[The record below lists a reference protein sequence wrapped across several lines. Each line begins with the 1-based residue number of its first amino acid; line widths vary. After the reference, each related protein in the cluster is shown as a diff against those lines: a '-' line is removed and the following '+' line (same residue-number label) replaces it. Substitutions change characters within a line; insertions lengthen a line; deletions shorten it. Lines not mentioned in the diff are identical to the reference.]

1 MKYQVTLGKAA
12 KRDLQ
17 RLDNI
22 WQKRVVSRLQEL
34 VDLPRP
40 SGVAKLRGTDN
51 EWRIRIG
58 DYRVIYEIDDMQQL
72 VNVLR
77 IKHRREAYR

>member
-1 MKYQVTLGKAA
+1 MKQQVTLGKAA
-12 KRDLQ
+12 RRDLQ
-17 RLDNI
+17 RLDTV

-34 VDLPRP
+34 INTPRP

-58 DYRVIYEIDDMQQL
+58 DYRVIYEIDDEQHL